1 MRPLLIAA
9 LLPLPALAQ
18 EGNESIDEGF
28 DLLGRGLGLL
38 MEGLTEEMTPA
49 LDDMAQM
56 LLLLEG
62 IAGEIGEYEAP
73 EMLPNGDIII
83 RRKVPVEEDEVE
95 L

>member
-18 EGNESIDEGF
+18 EGKESIDEGF

-38 MEGLTEEMTPA
+38 MEGLAEEMAPA
-49 LDDMAQM
+49 LDDMARTLM
-56 LLLLEG
+56 LLEG
-62 IAGEIGEYEAP
+62 IVGEVGEYEAP

-83 RRKVPVEEDEVE
+83 RRKVPAEGDEVE

>member
-1 MRPLLIAA
+1 MRPLLIAC

-18 EGNESIDEGF
+18 DGSESIDQGF

-49 LDDMAQM
+49 LDDMARM
-56 LLLLEG
+56 LMLLEG

-83 RRKVPVEEDEVE
+83 RRKAPSEDEVE